1 MKRIRQIVRWNHFF
15 FHLRLGLALARRLKS
30 RHVSVIFG
38 TSVSSDRNQPAPD
51 SEGNRFGAGG
61 SSQFVQNRADVE
73 LGRMFGDT

>member
-1 MKRIRQIVRWNHFF
+1 MESFLLSPAFGAGFSAAIEVQ
-15 FHLRLGLALARRLKS
+15 
-30 RHVSVIFG
+30 HVSVIFG

-73 LGRMFGDT
+73 LDRMFGDT